1 MAEIELKESKQKQES
16 KAATCADPNSERTI
30 SNT

>member
-1 MAEIELKESKQKQES
+1 MAEIELKESERKQKS

-30 SNT
+30 SDT